1 MDFSKAF
8 DKVGH
13 RRLFLKLDHYGVR
26 GKTKKW
32 IQAFLT
38 NRTQRVVLNGE
49 HSCNAHVIS
58 GVPQGS
64 VLGPCLFLLY
74 INDLPE
80 SLGSTVRLFADDSL
94 LYMTIR
100 SQADTEILQNDLKK
114 LEHWEK
120 KWLMEFN
127 TDKCHVLR
135 VTHKQNP
142 IIHDYTLHGKVL
154 ETVNSAKYLEVTL
167 TSDLRWNRHVE
178 NIAYK
183 ANQSLGF
190 LRRNLRINSPNLK
203 SLAYKTLVRPLLEY
217 SSAAWDPYTK
227 ENVKKLEKVQRRAA
241 RYVLNQYNYL
251 SSVNEMLQ
259 ELQWNTLEER
269 RKKDRLIMFY
279 KIHNDQTG
287 IDTGKYLKPLSR
299 VGRHV
304 NNQAYE
310 VPFAFTDYYKFSYF
324 PRTINEWNVMP
335 DETVNASSLTAFTN
349 YL

>member
-1 MDFSKAF
+1 MAF
-8 DKVGH
+8 EE
-13 RRLFLKLDHYGVR
+13 R
-26 GKTKKW
+26 
-32 IQAFLT
+32 Q

-58 GVPQGS
+58 EVPQGS

-100 SQADTEILQNDLKK
+100 PQADTEILQNDQLKK
-114 LEHWEK
+114 VEHWEK

-127 TDKCHVLR
+127 TDKRHVLR
-135 VTHKQNP
+135 VTRKTKQ
-142 IIHDYTLHGKVL
+142 TKQC
-154 ETVNSAKYLEVTL
+154 
-167 TSDLRWNRHVE
+167 HVE

-349 YL
+349 YF